1 MGSCSASGKNNI
13 ITQKNIYINRPESK
27 VNYNENNNT
36 KIVSQK
42 PSNEKEINLIKF
54 QEEEKK
60 EKKKKNEEI
69 NINDEI
75 NIEISEKDENKNR
88 KIIENDDYSKIKEE
102 KSLQE
107 ELLNSRFNI
116 FNNYIKKN
124 NIFSTFLS
132 SFNFDSNFPK
142 NSDLNCNNC
151 SSVKSILS
159 IK

>member
-42 PSNEKEINLIKF
+42 PSNEKEINVIKF

-69 NINDEI
+69 NRKANHRKTVSVGDTYLHIQDKLINTNISDVPNNNLKKEKEFKRRHNHSSHNYFCIHRIYLHIPHI
-75 NIEISEKDENKNR
+75 NHYIE
-88 KIIENDDYSKIKEE
+88 
-102 KSLQE
+102 
-107 ELLNSRFNI
+107 F
-116 FNNYIKKN
+116 FHH
-124 NIFSTFLS
+124 
-132 SFNFDSNFPK
+132 
-142 NSDLNCNNC
+142 
-151 SSVKSILS
+151 
-159 IK
+159 